1 MHGSRTLAQRCKDT
15 FSHHAWHAGED
26 YSRGGRVEVVEVG
39 VEWLIAHVNDRDGTQ
54 NEVEL
59 DWSSLMD
66 GDDDL
71 ILADCTCDRA
81 SAGHLCRHIAGV
93 IRSMDRDR
101 NAPTI
106 PGSFDLTVQ
115 LDTDVFFEQTTAPP
129 SQGREKFS
137 STITVNPASEFLPS
151 APRAPASSQASAA
164 AKAAMQRA
172 QWRAALS
179 AFAIAELPAAK
190 LAREQRLAPE
200 KHRLFY
206 RINIESLRGASQLKI
221 EFIKRTVKRNGTL
234 GVSSAWN
241 LTADDIAAMPAATD
255 RELLTLLS
263 RNMRPEDPY
272 SYRYYYR
279 APASSSCELAEAVFA
294 AVLPRLAATGRFGW
308 VPGIDPRNEEPQI
321 LTWDDGPAWKFKLCL
336 SSPGDKPGRDI
347 VPTLY
352 REGEEADIAKVLMVF
367 PGVIMFP
374 ERIGLLDSSVTPQMI
389 AAARRLGSIHL
400 PAGQEDALVA
410 EVLQN
415 SHLPPI
421 DLPDDLK
428 WAQVRAEPQPRVQ
441 IGPVTIG
448 STTWLVGKL
457 SYDYAGLIVAESD
470 ERLLIHDVKERRIV
484 YRDAQREQAAMAELF
499 KLGATPTSYA
509 ERYYGTF
516 KVARKE
522 FAPLVVG
529 LSNAGWHVE
538 AEGHRLRR
546 PGTTHVSLASG
557 VDWFELDGHI
567 DYEGEQIGLPK
578 LLEALRR
585 GEDFVTLGDGSRG
598 MLPDEWLARYAPL
611 AAMGEADGDKLRFKP
626 SQALLLDAWLSA
638 QPEVD
643 IDAAF
648 QRVRERLRSFEGVQS
663 HAEPAGFSGTLRP
676 YQRDGLGWLL
686 FLEEFG
692 FGGCLADDMGLGK
705 TIQVLAMILQRRRGS
720 GHGNADGNGNGNGK
734 SKTKGKG
741 KGKAKGKSPRP
752 TLVVVPR
759 SLVRNW
765 IEEARRFTPELKVLD
780 YTGAARG
787 DERERLDQWDIV
799 VTTYGTLRRDAGH
812 LKDLPFDYAILD
824 EAQAIKNATS
834 QAAKACRLIQADQRL
849 AMTGTPV
856 ENHLG
861 ELWSIFDFLN
871 PGMLGRSNSLKL
883 ISSKNSGTDIEGVQ
897 LLAKALRPFIL
908 RRTKEQVLDDLPE
921 KTEQTLYCELDT
933 QQRKLYD
940 ELRNHYRDAL
950 NQRIASEGMNKAKIH
965 VLEALLRLRQ
975 AACHPGLLD
984 KSKADEPSAKLE
996 TLLEQLDEVLNE
1008 GHKALVFSQFT
1019 SLLALVRRKLD
1030 KRKIVYEY
1038 LDGGTRDRQERVD
1051 RFQTDPKCPLFL
1063 ISLKAGG
1070 LGLNLTAADY
1080 VFILD
1085 PWWNP
1090 AVEAQAVDRAHRI
1103 GQTRRVFAY
1112 RLIARDTVEEKILQL
1127 QGDKRRLAD
1136 AIVSADNSVLSQLN
1150 AEDLQLLLS

>member
-1 MHGSRTLAQRCKDT
+1 MHGSRTLAQRCKNS
-15 FSHHAWHAGED
+15 FSHNAWRAGED
-26 YSRGGRVEVVEVG
+26 YSHGRRVRILEVDPAGLTADVT
-39 VEWLIAHVNDRDGTQ
+39 DRDGKR
-54 NEVEL
+54 NEVDL
-59 DWSSLMD
+59 DWSAVV
-66 GDDDL
+66 DDYEDL
-71 ILADCTCDRA
+71 VSANCTCDRA
-81 SAGHLCRHIAGV
+81 AEGHLCRHIAAV
-93 IRSMDRDR
+93 IQSLDRDAKVP
-101 NAPTI
+101 NL
-106 PGSFDLTVQ
+106 PGTFDLAVELADELVYEQPPTNRRQ
-115 LDTDVFFEQTTAPP
+115 LLE
-129 SQGREKFS
+129 RLS
-137 STITVNPASEFLPS
+137 SSITVNPASGVIETIPS
-151 APRAPASSQASAA
+151 GPRSPRAAPGPAPANAA
-164 AKAAMQRA
+164 AQHAA
-172 QWRAALS
+172 WRTALN
-179 AFAIAELPAAK
+179 AFAFPEQAATR
-190 LAREQRLAPE
+190 LTREQRLSPE
-200 KHRLFY
+200 KYRLFY
-206 RINIESLRGASQLKI
+206 RINFEELRGGSKLRI
-221 EFIKRTVKRNGTL
+221 EFVKRTVKRNGKL
-234 GVSSAWN
+234 GVSSLWSVS
-241 LTADDIAAMPAATD
+241 ADDIETLTDAAD
-255 RELLTLLS
+255 REILMLLLGS
-263 RNMRPEDPY
+263 KRSDDPY
-272 SYRYYYR
+272 NYRSYYR
-279 APASSSCELAEAVFA
+279 TMGSSSCELSE
-294 AVLPRLAATGRFGW
+294 AVLPLILPKLAATGRFGW
-308 VPGIDPRNEEPQI
+308 VPGIDPRSEEPRI
-321 LTWDDGPAWKFKLCL
+321 LQWDDGPPWKFKLCL
-336 SSPGDKPGRDI
+336 SPPAGRAGRSI
-347 VPTLY
+347 VPKLY
-352 REGEEADIAKVLMVF
+352 REGQQADIGKVLLAF
-367 PGVIMFP
+367 TGVVMFP
-374 ERIGLLDSSVTPQMI
+374 QQIGLLDRSVLPQMI
-389 AAARRLGSIHL
+389 ASARRLGEIHL

-410 EVLQN
+410 EVLN
-415 SHLPPI
+415 SRGLPPI
-421 DLPDDLK
+421 ELPDDLK
-428 WAQVRAEPQPRVQ
+428 WEQVHTEPRPGVQ
-441 IGPVTIG
+441 IGPVSIG
-448 STTWLVGKL
+448 PTTWLIGKL
-457 SYDYAGLIVAESD
+457 SYDYAGLIVEEGD
-470 ERLLIHDVKERRIV
+470 ERQFVHDAKDRRIV
-484 YRDAQREQAAMAELF
+484 YRDTQREQAALKELF

-516 KVARKE
+516 KVGRKD

-529 LSNAGWHVE
+529 LSQAGWQVE
-538 AEGHRLRR
+538 AEGYRLRR
-546 PGTTHVSLASG
+546 PGTTHVSVASG
-557 VDWFELDGHI
+557 VDWFELNGHV
-567 DYEGEQIGLPK
+567 DYEGEQVGLPK

-585 GEDFVTLGDGSRG
+585 GDKFITLGDGSRG
-598 MLPDEWLARYAPL
+598 MLPDEWLSRYAPL
-611 AAMGEADGDKLRFKP
+611 AAMGEAEGDKLRFKP

-648 QRVRERLRSFEGVQS
+648 HRVRERLRSFEGVQP
-663 HAEPAGFSGTLRP
+663 HAEPTGFSGTLRP

-705 TIQVLAMILQRRRGS
+705 TIQVLAMILQRRKRR
-720 GHGNADGNGNGNGK
+720 ARDK
-734 SKTKGKG
+734 QR
-741 KGKAKGKSPRP
+741 RP

-759 SLVRNW
+759 SLVQNW

-780 YTGAARG
+780 YTGTARG
-787 DERERLDQWDIV
+787 DEREKLDRWDLV

-812 LKDLPFDYAILD
+812 LKELPFDYAVLD
-824 EAQAIKNATS
+824 EAQAIKNAAS
-834 QAAKACRLIQADQRL
+834 QAAKACRLIQAEHRL

-861 ELWSIFDFLN
+861 ELWSIFEFLN

-883 ISSKNSGTDIEGVQ
+883 LSSKNSAADIEGVQ

-908 RRTKEQVLDDLPE
+908 RRTKEQVLADLPE

-984 KSKADEPSAKLE
+984 KAKADEPSAKLE

-1019 SLLALVRRKLD
+1019 SLLALVRKKLD

-1038 LDGGTRDRQERVD
+1038 LDGATRDRQRRVD

-1127 QGDKRRLAD
+1127 QGDKRKLAD
-1136 AIVSADNSVLSQLN
+1136 AIVSADNSVISQLT
-1150 AEDLQLLLS
+1150 ADDLQLLLS